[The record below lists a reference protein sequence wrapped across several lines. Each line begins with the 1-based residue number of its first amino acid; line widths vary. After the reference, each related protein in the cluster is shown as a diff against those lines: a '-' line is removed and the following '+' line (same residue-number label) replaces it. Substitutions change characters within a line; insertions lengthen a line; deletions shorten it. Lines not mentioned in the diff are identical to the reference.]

1 MSVTVFASVYI
12 GSFEISLKIFEFS
25 QKNKMKEIDHV
36 RAHLDLGK
44 ESYQNDR
51 IGYELVDDL
60 CEILCEFKNI
70 MNGYKVDYY
79 EAYVSAVVRDVSN
92 EAFVLDQIKLR
103 TGLDIKVI
111 SNSEHRFI
119 SYKSV
124 AARQICRHD
133 SDICC
138 SY

>member
-60 CEILCEFKNI
+60 CEIL
-70 MNGYKVDYY
+70 
-79 EAYVSAVVRDVSN
+79 
-92 EAFVLDQIKLR
+92 
-103 TGLDIKVI
+103 
-111 SNSEHRFI
+111 
-119 SYKSV
+119 
-124 AARQICRHD
+124 
-133 SDICC
+133 
-138 SY
+138 